1 MNLNDRIGQ
10 WLIDLRQR
18 SGTLASKCELAGRP
32 IVTLSYAQTWDGS
45 ITTVPGNTLALSSQA
60 SKAMT
65 HALRSWHDGILI
77 GIGTLVADDP
87 LLTVRESRG
96 ANPQPIVLDSKQRF
110 PADSKVCRENDR
122 KPWVL
127 SNSKL
132 ENDQINYEQIVVG
145 SDKRGRVDLE
155 LAMEAIHAR
164 GIKTLMVEGGADV
177 ISSFLAARL
186 ADAIIL
192 TIAPM
197 LVGGYKAVNTLIG
210 DTSFPRIAALNSHQ
224 QGDEMIL
231 WGEIDYQ
238 DKPNGE

>member
-10 WLIDLRQR
+10 WLIDVRQK
-18 SGTLASKCELAGRP
+18 SGTLASKCELDRRP

-45 ITTVPGNTLALSSQA
+45 ITAVPGKTLALSSQA
-60 SKAMT
+60 SRTMT

-77 GIGTLVADDP
+77 GIGTLEADDP
-87 LLTVRESRG
+87 LLTVREWG
-96 ANPQPIVLDSKQRF
+96 GPDPQPIVLDSKQRI
-110 PADSKVCRENDR
+110 PADSKVCRENNR

-132 ENDQINYEQIVVG
+132 ENEQINYEQIVVG

-155 LAMEAIHAR
+155 LAMEAIYAR

-197 LVGGYKAVNTLIG
+197 LVGGYKAVNTLTG

>member
-1 MNLNDRIGQ
+1 M
-10 WLIDLRQR
+10 RQK
-18 SGTLASKCELAGRP
+18 SGTLASKSELDRRP

-45 ITTVPGNTLALSSQA
+45 ITTAPGNTLALSSQA
-60 SKAMT
+60 GRTMT

-77 GIGTLVADDP
+77 GIGTLEADDP
-87 LLTVRESRG
+87 LLTVREWSG
-96 ANPQPIVLDSKQRF
+96 PDPQPIVLDSKQRI
-110 PADSKVCRENDR
+110 PADSKVCRENNR

-132 ENDQINYEQIVVG
+132 ENEQINYEQIVVG

-155 LAMEAIHAR
+155 LAMEAIYAR

-192 TIAPM
+192 TVAPM